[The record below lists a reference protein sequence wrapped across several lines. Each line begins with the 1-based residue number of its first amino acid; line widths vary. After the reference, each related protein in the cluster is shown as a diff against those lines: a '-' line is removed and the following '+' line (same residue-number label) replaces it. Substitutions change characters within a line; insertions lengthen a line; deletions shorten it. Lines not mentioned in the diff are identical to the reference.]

1 MSVDLRTVDWQSVFP
16 ASIDAILRK
25 AAWSHQC
32 SMSCPWCVC
41 ARSPTKERTGKSIH
55 RYYSRL
61 AKTLLASNLAEEL
74 AHLLLFASE
83 FVPTTVGLIDYST
96 SAPAG

>member
-1 MSVDLRTVDWQSVFP
+1 MSVDLKTVDWQSLFP
-16 ASIDAILRK
+16 ASIAVHLRN
-25 AAWSHQC
+25 AAWSQC
-32 SMSCPWCVC
+32 SLCPWCVC

>member
-1 MSVDLRTVDWQSVFP
+1 LV
-16 ASIDAILRK
+16 
-25 AAWSHQC
+25 
-32 SMSCPWCVC
+32 CVC
-41 ARSPTKERTGKSIH
+41 IRSPTKERTGKSIH

>member
-1 MSVDLRTVDWQSVFP
+1 MQHVVSLV
-16 ASIDAILRK
+16 
-25 AAWSHQC
+25 
-32 SMSCPWCVC
+32 CVC
-41 ARSPTKERTGKSIH
+41 IRSPTKERTGKSIH

-83 FVPTTVGLIDYST
+83 FVPTTVGLIGYST